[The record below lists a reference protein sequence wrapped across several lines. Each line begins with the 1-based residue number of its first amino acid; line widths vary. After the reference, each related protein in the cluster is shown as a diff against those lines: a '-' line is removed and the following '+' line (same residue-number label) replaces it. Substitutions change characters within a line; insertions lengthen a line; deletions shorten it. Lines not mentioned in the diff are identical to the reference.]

1 MARIKKTEYDAATSA
16 SNEKYVDSQKVKQV
30 KEQFSDEQKYNFTT
44 AINALHQ
51 FRDITKNY
59 RKSIATFDKEQLI
72 GYLKNIGSNEN
83 NLRNLS
89 WYMFY
94 RSQIYRRIILY
105 NSCMFELGA
114 RSIIPKYSLIQNNND
129 KQILKSYYDTAAM
142 LDNMNLQAN
151 FLKIFI
157 SCFTQDV
164 FYGVAYYN
172 DDGLYILP
180 LPPEYCK
187 LVGQFTNGDFAYAFN
202 MMYFSGANQDLLEI
216 WGEPFISMYKEYLKD
231 TINNRWML
239 MPEKYTACFKHN
251 VEDWMV
257 IVPPF
262 SGLLNDIISLED
274 TKNVQAIA
282 DEQDI
287 YKMIY
292 LSMETLGKTIDDWK
306 VDPEILIQYFDR
318 MCEDAVPD
326 YTSAAIVPGK
336 LDTISF
342 DDNKNADINKVSNA
356 TKNVLNNSGGA
367 QLLNSQSIQGTT
379 GLLAA
384 IKLDTKI
391 AISSLLPQVQG
402 WLNRFLGY
410 YISDPSRVKF
420 FEVSYFTKSDLRKEL
435 LENATYSLPTKLAV
449 NVLSGFSELETLALN
464 HLEEDI
470 LGLGDIFTSPLQSS
484 HTTSN
489 AGEEDLKKDNT
500 ELTDDGEASREKRDR
515 SNG

>member
-1 MARIKKTEYDAATSA
+1 MKLKNVSRLILLFSIFFTTVLSGCVEEIDYSHYNQRQVVVNCILTSDSVQHLSLTY
-16 SNEKYVDSQKVKQV
+16 SNELHNTIYDEVEDATALLYEDGYLVGTFKKSAYAEWVLKYRPK
-30 KEQFSDEQKYNFTT
+30 FG
-44 AINALHQ
+44 
-51 FRDITKNY
+51 RNY
-59 RKSIATFDKEQLI
+59 RLEVKVEGKETI
-72 GYLKNIGSNEN
+72 YAETKFPKE
-83 NLRNLS
+83 LRV
-89 WYMFY
+89 Y
-94 RSQIYRRIILY
+94 R
-105 NSCMFELGA
+105 
-114 RSIIPKYSLIQNNND
+114 
-129 KQILKSYYDTAAM
+129 
-142 LDNMNLQAN
+142 
-151 FLKIFI
+151 
-157 SCFTQDV
+157 
-164 FYGVAYYN
+164 
-172 DDGLYILP
+172 
-180 LPPEYCK
+180 EY
-187 LVGQFTNGDFAYAFN
+187 
-202 MMYFSGANQDLLEI
+202 ER
-216 WGEPFISMYKEYLKD
+216 D

-262 SGLLNDIISLED
+262 SGLLNDIIGLED

-306 VDPEILIQYFDR
+306 VDPEILIEYFDR
-318 MCEDAVPD
+318 MCDDAIPD

-342 DDNKNADINKVSNA
+342 DDNKTTDINKVSNA

-367 QLLNSQSIQGTT
+367 QLLNSQAIQGTT

-384 IKLDTKI
+384 IKLDTKM
-391 AISSLLPQVQG
+391 AISSLLPQVEG
-402 WLNRFLGY
+402 WLNRFTTY
-410 YISDPSRVKF
+410 YLSNPCRVKF
-420 FEVSYFTKSDLRKEL
+420 FEISHFTKSDLRKEL

-470 LGLGDIFTSPLQSS
+470 LGLGNIFTSPLQSS

-489 AGEEDLKKDNT
+489 VNGEDLKKDPE
-500 ELTDDGEASREKRDR
+500 ELTDSGEASREKRDR